1 MGIRV
6 DANLKW
12 RLNWNQILRVDS
24 TIGFLVKLE
33 GLIGNKDVSKAA
45 SVEEKHD
52 WVSSLHHNSSGVSQ
66 FLYLC

>member
-6 DANLKW
+6 DAEEN
-12 RLNWNQILRVDS
+12 LNWNQILSVDS

-33 GLIGNKDVSKAA
+33 GLMGNADVSKAG

-52 WVSSLHHNSSGVSQ
+52 WVSSLHHNRSGD
-66 FLYLC
+66 

>member
-6 DANLKW
+6 DAEENLKW
-12 RLNWNQILRVDS
+12 RLNWNQILSVDS

-33 GLIGNKDVSKAA
+33 GLMGNADVSKAG

-52 WVSSLHHNSSGVSQ
+52 WVSSLHHNRSGE
-66 FLYLC
+66 